1 MMGHA
6 RLKGDV
12 TSANYLDRA
21 ETSMMK
27 EALNKMQL
35 VGIDLNRLEAR
46 AIELFRLDAVPVQ

>member
-1 MMGHA
+1 
-6 RLKGDV
+6 
-12 TSANYLDRA
+12 
-21 ETSMMK
+21 MMK